1 MLWRLQNSYVHRSRN
16 FYSFLCWK
24 SSRIKSVD
32 YLVVAGGGGGGGIM
46 GGGGGA
52 GGFRESVPSPAAWTA
67 SPLANPGGALPVT
80 AQGYPI
86 TVGAG
91 GAKFRRT

>member
-1 MLWRLQNSYVHRSRN
+1 M
-16 FYSFLCWK
+16 
-24 SSRIKSVD
+24 
-32 YLVVAGGGGGGGIM
+32 VVEVVVL

-52 GGFRESVPSPAAWTA
+52 GGFRESKSASGSYTA
-67 SPLANPGGALPVT
+67 SPLAWSAAITVT

-91 GAKFRRT
+91 GAGT